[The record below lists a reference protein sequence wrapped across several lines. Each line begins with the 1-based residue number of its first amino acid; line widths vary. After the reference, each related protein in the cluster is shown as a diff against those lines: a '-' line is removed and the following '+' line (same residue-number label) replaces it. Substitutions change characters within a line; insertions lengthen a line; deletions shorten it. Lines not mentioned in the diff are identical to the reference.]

1 MRCCWTKSR
10 HLSEKVSK
18 LVCASPYIAAHLGGG
33 REEGRGEGWRE
44 RRAEEG
50 KKSRKCSVGI
60 WIFES
65 RGRYPVA
72 DCYLHRNANCCCL
85 HGDKQLL
92 VLAAVGPV
100 WVVVKN
106 TDSGASC

>member
-1 MRCCWTKSR
+1 MRVAVRCCWTKSR

-18 LVCASPYIAAHLGGG
+18 LVCMSPYITAHLGRREG
-33 REEGRGEGWRE
+33 REGRKGGEGGGE

-60 WIFES
+60 RIFES

-72 DCYLHRNANCCCL
+72 DCLSPWRC
-85 HGDKQLL
+85 
-92 VLAAVGPV
+92 
-100 WVVVKN
+100 
-106 TDSGASC
+106 